1 MNKYLAG
8 IIAGFLATVVM
19 SLLLML
25 KSVMGIMPD
34 LDIIA
39 MLSSMMNDSRALAWI
54 AHIMVGSIGYGI
66 AMAILAGTD
75 RSKNF
80 TMIGLGIGTVGWL
93 MMMVIIMP
101 MMGNGLFGLSMP
113 SGVMVPIATLVLHLI
128 FGGVLGTAYAKLVST
143 H

>member
-8 IIAGFLATVVM
+8 IIAGFLATMVM

-66 AMAILAGTD
+66 AMAILTGTD

-80 TMIGLGIGTVGWL
+80 MMIGLGIGTVGWL

-113 SGVMVPIATLVLHLI
+113 SGVMVPIATLILHLI
-128 FGGVLGTAYAKLVST
+128 FGGVLGKAYAKLVST